1 MNAQIDLHLMS
12 FPFSP
17 VSFPLQYQTALQLHE
32 RIQSS
37 SMDAKLE
44 ALKDLAN
51 ASRDITFAQE
61 FINLDGISLLTQMVE
76 SGTE

>member
-1 MNAQIDLHLMS
+1 MWVCVTRACVCLPRWHHSQAQM
-12 FPFSP
+12 
-17 VSFPLQYQTALQLHE
+17 ALQLYE
-32 RIQSS
+32 RIQTGSL
-37 SMDAKLE
+37 DLKLD

-51 ASRDITFAQE
+51 SSRDITFAQE

>member
-1 MNAQIDLHLMS
+1 
-12 FPFSP
+12 
-17 VSFPLQYQTALQLHE
+17 
-32 RIQSS
+32 
-37 SMDAKLE
+37 MDAKLE
-44 ALKDLAN
+44 SLKDLAH

>member
-1 MNAQIDLHLMS
+1 MCVCVTRACMCLPCWRYSQAHMAQ
-12 FPFSP
+12 
-17 VSFPLQYQTALQLHE
+17 QLHE
-32 RIQSS
+32 RIQTGSL
-37 SMDAKLE
+37 DVKLDG
-44 ALKDLAN
+44 LKDLAN

>member
-1 MNAQIDLHLMS
+1 MCPPPL
-12 FPFSP
+12 
-17 VSFPLQYQTALQLHE
+17 PLQYQTAVQLHE

-44 ALKDLAN
+44 SLKDLAN

>member
-1 MNAQIDLHLMS
+1 MCLLCWHHSQAQMA
-12 FPFSP
+12 
-17 VSFPLQYQTALQLHE
+17 QQLHE
-32 RIQSS
+32 RIQSGS
-37 SMDAKLE
+37 LDMKLD

-51 ASRDITFAQE
+51 SSRDITFAQE